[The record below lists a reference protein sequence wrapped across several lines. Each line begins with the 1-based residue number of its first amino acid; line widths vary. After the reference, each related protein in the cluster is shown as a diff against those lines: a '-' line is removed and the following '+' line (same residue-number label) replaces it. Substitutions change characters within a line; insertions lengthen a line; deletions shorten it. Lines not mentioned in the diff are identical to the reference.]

1 VVIPVL
7 FLVVLALA
15 TLVAALIP
23 WPSSGR
29 RSARRAARLGMAVA
43 MVFAGAAHLLM
54 PTPFVQHLPPWVP
67 AADALVLAT
76 GVVEIVLGAALLL
89 RQPWRRRAGL
99 ALAVYLVAVFPANV
113 YVAVAGI
120 EVDGQ
125 PGGWYPWLRLPFQV
139 LFVAWALWCTEWD
152 PRQLRA
158 AAARLVGRGP
168 RADQGSPTLS
178 RTHG

>member
-1 VVIPVL
+1 MI

-15 TLVAALIP
+15 TVVAALIL

-43 MVFAGAAHLLM
+43 MVVAGLAHWVM
-54 PTPFVQHLPPWVP
+54 PAPFVQHLPPWVP
-67 AADALVLAT
+67 AAEALVLVT
-76 GVVEIVLGAALLL
+76 GVVEIGLGVALLL

-99 ALAVYLVAVFPANV
+99 ALAAYLVAVFPANV

-120 EVDGQ
+120 DVDGQ

-139 LFVAWALWCTEWD
+139 LFVAWALWSTEWD
-152 PRQLRA
+152 LRQLRA
-158 AAARLVGRGP
+158 AAARLVGRAP
-168 RADQGSPTLS
+168 RAAEEVSPAVS
-178 RTHG
+178 RARR